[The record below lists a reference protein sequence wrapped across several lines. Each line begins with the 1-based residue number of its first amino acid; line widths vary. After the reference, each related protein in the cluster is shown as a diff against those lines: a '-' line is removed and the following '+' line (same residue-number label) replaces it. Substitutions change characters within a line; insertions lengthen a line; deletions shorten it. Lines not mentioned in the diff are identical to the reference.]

1 MQLPLADDFL
11 NVTPT
16 QWVLLFAGVAL
27 IFSVRRWRMNVLAKQ
42 KRQAANVPRAFAGS
56 DSSSTSPSPPTTSS
70 YTALNVR
77 TVTTEIQS
85 LLADVEETARRV
97 AAQID
102 NRRSR
107 LEQLLAEADEKIQ
120 RLESLTSAAA
130 PATPVAAVQ
139 RDASQTLSRL
149 RQERG
154 APPVNEDPA
163 YRPVYQL
170 ADQGKSPR
178 EIGQALNRQPG
189 EIELILALRNR
200 QSA

>member
-1 MQLPLADDFL
+1 MQ
-11 NVTPT
+11 
-16 QWVLLFAGVAL
+16 
-27 IFSVRRWRMNVLAKQ
+27 
-42 KRQAANVPRAFAGS
+42 PRAAA
-56 DSSSTSPSPPTTSS
+56 SSSPLPSPLPPTAASPS
-70 YTALNVR
+70 ALNLR
-77 TVTTEIQS
+77 TVTTEIHA

-107 LEQLLAEADEKIQ
+107 LEQLLAEADEKIK
-120 RLESLTSAAA
+120 RLESLTA
-130 PATPVAAVQ
+130 ATPAAVVATPVQ

-170 ADQGKSPR
+170 ADEGKSSR

-189 EIELILALRNR
+189 EIELILALAESPKRLKVR
-200 QSA
+200 APVITSFTLTKCDRFAPRFFRGRAIPWFRATAV

>member
-1 MQLPLADDFL
+1 M
-11 NVTPT
+11 
-16 QWVLLFAGVAL
+16 
-27 IFSVRRWRMNVLAKQ
+27 
-42 KRQAANVPRAFAGS
+42 
-56 DSSSTSPSPPTTSS
+56 
-70 YTALNVR
+70 NVR
-77 TVTTEIQS
+77 TVMTEIHA

-97 AAQID
+97 AAQMD
-102 NRRSR
+102 NRRMR
-107 LEQLLAEADEKIQ
+107 LEQMLAEADDKIK
-120 RLESLTSAAA
+120 RLESLTSAQPPGVVAA
-130 PATPVAAVQ
+130 PVQ

-170 ADQGKSPR
+170 ADEGKSSR

-200 QSA
+200 QNV